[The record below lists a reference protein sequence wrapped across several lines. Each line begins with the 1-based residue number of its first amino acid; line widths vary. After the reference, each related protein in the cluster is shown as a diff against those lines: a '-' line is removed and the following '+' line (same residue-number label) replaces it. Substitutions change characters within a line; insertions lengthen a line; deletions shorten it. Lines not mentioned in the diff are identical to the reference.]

1 MPSFIADQI
10 TSAPTTLVTF
20 LLDRSGSM
28 LNGRSMTI
36 AAFNA
41 YITEL
46 KQDGGSGI
54 RFNLFQFDDQG
65 FDHVWADQPILQVGV
80 LTEELFEPRGKT
92 PLYDAIIKTIMFVEK
107 QAKDYPNAKI
117 VVCIQ
122 TDGQEN
128 ASREFTI
135 EMLRDL
141 IKQKQ
146 EADWQFNFMGA
157 SIDAYD
163 SARRLG
169 VMLRNTISYSD
180 NSPETVKGA
189 FTASASNTRL
199 YASGARRETS
209 FSTIQRSAAGD
220 KFFDKMG
227 DLDKNKK

>member
-10 TSAPTTLVTF
+10 TRTPTTLVTF

-28 LNGRSMTI
+28 LKGRAMTI

-65 FDHVWADQPILQVGV
+65 FDHVWVDQPITEVSV
-80 LTEELFEPRGKT
+80 LTEELFEPRGRT
-92 PLYDAIIKTIMFVEK
+92 PLYDSIIKTIMFVEK
-107 QAKDYPNAKI
+107 QAKDYPGAKI

-157 SIDAYD
+157 NINAYA
-163 SARRLG
+163 SGQIIGFRASNTMSYLG
-169 VMLRNTISYSD
+169 N
-180 NSPETVKGA
+180 NPETAQQA
-189 FTASASNTRL
+189 FMAAGSTTRL
-199 YASGARRETS
+199 YASGVLRSTN
-209 FSTIQRSAAGD
+209 FSVSQRTAAGD
-220 KFFDKMG
+220 KFFDKT
-227 DLDKNKK
+227 DHLDKNKK